1 MYKKVC
7 ALLLVLSFWFTG
19 SVVFAQDSTGQLK
32 VVDSAAAQR
41 VEMADQL
48 RASGKI
54 YVVVAVLV
62 VILLGLILYVV
73 RLDRKISRLEKEV
86 STDKMSEKRIP

>member
-7 ALLLVLSFWFTG
+7 AFLLLLSFWITG
-19 SVVFAQDSTGQLK
+19 SAVFAQDSTGQIK
-32 VVDSAAAQR
+32 VVDNAAAQR

-86 STDKMSEKRIP
+86 STDKK